1 MQRTGL
7 CLVTKEGKRMGLST
21 LQGFH
26 RRKILTLLD
35 SSGNNLIVA
44 KRIGDTCIALENQSA
59 VNDTKS
65 INSRRNVTP
74 STKKVDKKSTRS
86 A

>member
-1 MQRTGL
+1 MGMQKVQGL
-7 CLVTKEGKRMGLST
+7 YRRQLV
-21 LQGFH
+21 
-26 RRKILTLLD
+26 TLLD